1 MFRLFLHEPTGLV
14 FPMTSR
20 PLATLALLALSALLG
35 ACQSVDGA
43 SRRVA
48 EAFTPYRPEVVQ
60 GNFVSREQQLALYE
74 GMTQL
79 QVRELLGTP
88 LLTSVFHGQ
97 RWDYIFTMRR
107 RGVEPQRYHLRL
119 HFSEDGLLSRYE
131 GDEMPSEA
139 EFVERISQ
147 KRKYKVPQLEATEEQ
162 LQRFAP
168 EEGEAVAVPQPQ
180 PTPRPPGSYPP
191 LEE

>member
-1 MFRLFLHEPTGLV
+1 
-14 FPMTSR
+14 MTFR
-20 PLATLALLALSALLG
+20 PLATLGLLTLTALLG

-43 SRRVA
+43 TRRMA
-48 EAFTPYRPEVVQ
+48 EAFTPYRAEVVQ

-119 HFSEDGLLSRYE
+119 FFSGDGLLERYE

-139 EFVERISQ
+139 EFVQRITPE
-147 KRKYKVPQLEATEEQ
+147 RKYKVPQLEATEEQ

-168 EEGEAVAVPQPQ
+168 QEGAAPADVQPT

>member
-1 MFRLFLHEPTGLV
+1 MTFRPFALPGL
-14 FPMTSR
+14 
-20 PLATLALLALSALLG
+20 LTLAALLG
-35 ACQSVDGA
+35 ACQSFN
-43 SRRVA
+43 STTRRMA
-48 EAFTPYRPEVVQ
+48 EAITPYRPEVVQ
-60 GNFVSREQQLALYE
+60 GNFVSREQVQALQR

-79 QVRELLGTP
+79 QVREILGTP
-88 LLTSVFHGQ
+88 LVTSVFHER

-119 HFSEDGLLSRYE
+119 DFSADGLLENYE

-139 EFVERISQ
+139 EFVQRISPE
-147 KRKYKVPQLEATEEQ
+147 RKYKVPQLEATEEQ

-168 EEGEAVAVPQPQ
+168 DEGAAAVDVQPT

>member
-1 MFRLFLHEPTGLV
+1 
-14 FPMTSR
+14 MTFR
-20 PLATLALLALSALLG
+20 PLATLALLALAALLG
-35 ACQSVDGA
+35 ACQSVNSA
-43 SRRVA
+43 TRRMA
-48 EAFTPYRPEVVQ
+48 ETFTPYRAEVVQ

-97 RWDYIFTMRR
+97 RWDYIFTMKR

-119 HFSEDGLLSRYE
+119 FFSDSGLLERYE

-139 EFVERISQ
+139 EFVERIST

>member
-1 MFRLFLHEPTGLV
+1 MPACRFF
-14 FPMTSR
+14 
-20 PLATLALLALSALLG
+20 ALLLAALLV
-35 ACQSVDGA
+35 ACTSVDNA
-43 SRRVA
+43 TRRVA
-48 EAFTPYRPEVVQ
+48 EAVTPYRPEVVQ
-60 GNFVSREQQLALYE
+60 GNFVSREQVQALQR

-79 QVRELLGTP
+79 QVREILGTP
-88 LLTSVFHGQ
+88 LVTSVFHER

-119 HFSEDGLLSRYE
+119 AFSADGLLESFE

-147 KRKYKVPQLEATEEQ
+147 QRKYKVPQLEASEEQ
-162 LQRFAP
+162 LERFAP
-168 EEGEAVAVPQPQ
+168 TGDEAAQALPPQPTQ

-191 LEE
+191 LE